1 MGKELSA
8 PLLRT
13 ARLLDLVPYL
23 HANQGISIKELS
35 VEFGVTQTQIQSDLT
50 TLWMCGLPGYTPLEL
65 IDLEFE
71 SGYVTIRNASTLA
84 KPRKISF
91 DEGLALLLGLQLLT
105 ERIPSDRLDLR
116 EDIDVLSERLSHN
129 LGVPKTLR
137 ISSEIDPEI
146 SQQLIYALKS
156 SSDVEISYHSLYSDK
171 VSTRRISPQIMYEE
185 DERSYVQAHC
195 HLSNSLRIFRI
206 DRILSCIALDKIDL
220 GGHALDKTNL
230 IERTSSQKNENNQI
244 PYEIRVIS
252 ATRDIAERFGIQSV
266 LKEQGNQVGQLVQL
280 QSFSEEW
287 VERAVLATGADIE
300 LTRPAEIRREVYNR
314 AKSLFNRYTSK

>member
-116 EDIDVLSERLSHN
+116 EDIDILSERLSHN

-156 SSDVEISYHSLYSDK
+156 SSDVEISYHSLYSDN

-206 DRILSCIALDKIDL
+206 DRILSCLVTDKVDVGEHEIDT
-220 GGHALDKTNL
+220 TNL
-230 IERTSSQKNENNQI
+230 IELTPSQETEKNQI
-244 PYEIRVIS
+244 SYEIRVIS

-266 LKEQGNQVGQLVQL
+266 LKEQGNQAAQLVQL

-300 LTRPAEIRREVYNR
+300 LTGPAEIRKDVYNR
-314 AKSLFNRYTSK
+314 AKSLLNRYTSK

>member
-1 MGKELSA
+1 
-8 PLLRT
+8 
-13 ARLLDLVPYL
+13 
-23 HANQGISIKELS
+23 
-35 VEFGVTQTQIQSDLT
+35 
-50 TLWMCGLPGYTPLEL
+50 
-65 IDLEFE
+65 
-71 SGYVTIRNASTLA
+71 
-84 KPRKISF
+84 
-91 DEGLALLLGLQLLT
+91 
-105 ERIPSDRLDLR
+105 
-116 EDIDVLSERLSHN
+116 
-129 LGVPKTLR
+129 
-137 ISSEIDPEI
+137 
-146 SQQLIYALKS
+146 
-156 SSDVEISYHSLYSDK
+156 
-171 VSTRRISPQIMYEE
+171 MYEE

-206 DRILSCIALDKIDL
+206 DRILSCIALDKINL

>member
-156 SSDVEISYHSLYSDK
+156 SSDVEISYHSLYSDN
-171 VSTRRISPQIMYEE
+171 VSTRRISPQILYEE

-206 DRILSCIALDKIDL
+206 DRILSCLVTDKVDVGEHEINT
-220 GGHALDKTNL
+220 TNL
-230 IERTSSQKNENNQI
+230 IELTPSQKTDKNQI
-244 PYEIRVIS
+244 SYEIRVIS

-266 LKEQGNQVGQLVQL
+266 LKEQGNQAAQLVQL

-314 AKSLFNRYTSK
+314 AKSLLNRYISK

>member
-156 SSDVEISYHSLYSDK
+156 SSDVEISYHSLYSDN
-171 VSTRRISPQIMYEE
+171 VSTRRISPQILYEE

-206 DRILSCIALDKIDL
+206 DRILSCLVTDKVDVGEHEINT
-220 GGHALDKTNL
+220 TNL
-230 IERTSSQKNENNQI
+230 IELTPSQKTDKNQI
-244 PYEIRVIS
+244 SYEIRVIS

-266 LKEQGNQVGQLVQL
+266 LKEQGNQAAQLVQL

-300 LTRPAEIRREVYNR
+300 LTGPAEIRKDVYNR
-314 AKSLFNRYTSK
+314 AKSLLNRYTSK

>member
-156 SSDVEISYHSLYSDK
+156 SSDVEISYHSLYSDN
-171 VSTRRISPQIMYEE
+171 VSTRRISPQILYEE

-206 DRILSCIALDKIDL
+206 DRILSCLVTDKVDVGEHEIDT
-220 GGHALDKTNL
+220 TNL
-230 IERTSSQKNENNQI
+230 IELTPSQKTDKNQI
-244 PYEIRVIS
+244 SYEIRVIS

-266 LKEQGNQVGQLVQL
+266 LKEQGNQAAQLVQL

-300 LTRPAEIRREVYNR
+300 LTRPADIRQEVYNR
-314 AKSLFNRYTSK
+314 AKSLLNRYTSK